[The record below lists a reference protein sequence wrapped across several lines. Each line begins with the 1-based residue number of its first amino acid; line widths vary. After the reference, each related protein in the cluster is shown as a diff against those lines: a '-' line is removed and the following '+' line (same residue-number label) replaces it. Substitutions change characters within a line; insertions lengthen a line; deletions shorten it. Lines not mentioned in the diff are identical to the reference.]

1 MAKNIR
7 FVDDTGAEHPLTRSN
22 RPRGGL
28 VIVAII
34 LSFIMGILGGIVGL
48 VLATSAPESVQRTLG
63 IDQLKTA
70 VSGVVNTERI
80 KVEEESASIDAAKK
94 VAPAVVSI
102 TFTKDVN
109 VANPFDFWGQGSQII
124 EQKGGGSGFIITADG
139 LIATNKHV
147 VADSSAKY
155 TVITNDGKTFD
166 AKVVAQDPTLDLAIM
181 KIEASGLPV
190 VEIGSSDA
198 LQVGQKVLAIGNAL
212 GEFQN
217 TVTEGVISAL
227 SRSIVAGDSSS
238 AQQSGESLD
247 GLLQTDA
254 AINSG
259 NSGGPLVNL
268 RGQVIGINTATAAK
282 GQAEGI
288 GFAIPIDMS
297 KGAIDSV
304 KKSGKIVRAYLGVN
318 TIQLNKDIAGRM
330 QVSVTDGFLI
340 SSDASQGIRGVV
352 KGSPAE
358 KAGLREGD
366 VITEISG
373 NKVGQNNSLIT
384 ELRKFQPNDEVDI
397 KFLRDGKEKTVKV
410 KLGER
415 ET

>member
-7 FVDDTGAEHPLTRSN
+7 YVDDTGAEHPLGRAH

-34 LSFIMGILGGIVGL
+34 LSFIMGILGGVVGL
-48 VLATSAPESVQRTLG
+48 VLATSAPESIQKTLG
-63 IDQLKTA
+63 IDQLKSA
-70 VSGVVNTERI
+70 VSGVVNTEKI
-80 KVEEESASIDAAKK
+80 KVEEESATIDAAKK
-94 VAPAVVSI
+94 VAPAVVSV

-109 VANPFDFWGQGSQII
+109 VTNPFDFWGQGSDII
-124 EQKGGGSGFIITADG
+124 QQKGGGSGFIITADG

-147 VADSSAKY
+147 VSDSNAKY
-155 TVITNDGKTFD
+155 TVITNDGKTYD
-166 AKVVAQDPTLDLAIM
+166 AKVVAQDPTLDLAVM

-227 SRSIVAGDSSS
+227 SRSIVASDISV
-238 AQQSGESLD
+238 QQGSESLD

-254 AINSG
+254 AINAG

-288 GFAIPIDMS
+288 GFAIPIDMA

-304 KKSGKIVRAYLGVN
+304 KKSGKIIRAYLGVN
-318 TIQLNKDIAGRM
+318 TIQLNKDIADKM
-330 QVSVTDGFLI
+330 QITVVEGFLI
-340 SSDASQGIRGVV
+340 ASDASQGIRGVV

-366 VITEISG
+366 VITELRG
-373 NKVGQNNSLIT
+373 NKVGQNNPLIT
-384 ELRKFQPNDEVDI
+384 ELRKYQPNDEVEV
-397 KFLRDGKEKTVKV
+397 KFLREGKEKTVKV

-415 ET
+415 EN

>member
-7 FVDDTGAEHPLTRSN
+7 YIDDTGAEHPLSRAR

-28 VIVAII
+28 VVAAII
-34 LSFIMGILGGIVGL
+34 LSFIMGILGGVVGL
-48 VLATSAPESVQRTLG
+48 VLATSAPESVQKALG

-70 VSGVVNTERI
+70 VSDAVKTERI
-80 KVEEESASIDAAKK
+80 KVEEESATIDAAKK

-109 VANPFDFWGQGSQII
+109 AINPFDFWGQGSQVIQ
-124 EQKGGGSGFIITADG
+124 QKGGGSGFIITADG

-147 VADSSAKY
+147 VSDTSAKY
-155 TVITNDGKTFD
+155 TVITNDGKTYD
-166 AKVVAQDPTLDLAIM
+166 ATVLAQDPALDFAVV
-181 KIEASGLPV
+181 KIDAKGLPV
-190 VEIGSSDA
+190 VELGSSDG

-217 TVTEGVISAL
+217 TVTAGVLSAL
-227 SRSIVAGDSSS
+227 GRSIVASDIS
-238 AQQSGESLD
+238 AQQSSESLD
-247 GLLQTDA
+247 GLLQTDT
-254 AINSG
+254 AINTG

-288 GFAIPIDMS
+288 GFAIPIDMAKS
-297 KGAIDSV
+297 AIESV
-304 KKSGKIVRAYLGVN
+304 KKSGKIIRAFLGVN
-318 TIQLNKDIAGRM
+318 TIELNKDIADKM
-330 QVSVTDGFLI
+330 QITTTEGFLI
-340 SSDASQGIRGVV
+340 ASDASQGIKGVV

-366 VITEISG
+366 VLTAVND
-373 NKVGQNNSLIT
+373 NKVNQSNSLIT
-384 ELRKFQPNDEVDI
+384 ELRKFAPNEEVEI
-397 KFLRDGKEKTVKV
+397 KFIRDGKEKTVKV

-415 ET
+415 EN

>member
-7 FVDDTGAEHPLTRSN
+7 FVDDTGAEHPLSRAR

-28 VIVAII
+28 VFAAII
-34 LSFIMGILGGIVGL
+34 LSFIMGIFGGVVGL
-48 VLATSAPESVQRTLG
+48 VLATSAPESVQSALG

-70 VSGVVNTERI
+70 VSDAVNTERI
-80 KVEEESASIDAAKK
+80 KVEEESATIDAAKK

-109 VANPFDFWGQGSQII
+109 AVNPFDFWGQGSQVIQ
-124 EQKGGGSGFIITADG
+124 QKGGGSGFIITADG

-147 VADSSAKY
+147 VSDTNAKY
-155 TVITNDGKTFD
+155 TVITNDGKTYD
-166 AKVVAQDPTLDLAIM
+166 ATVVAQDPSLDFAVV
-181 KIEASGLPV
+181 KIDAKGLPV
-190 VEIGSSDA
+190 VELGSSDS

-217 TVTEGVISAL
+217 TVTEGVLSAL
-227 SRSIVAGDSSS
+227 GRSIVASDTGG
-238 AQQSGESLD
+238 QQSGESLD

-268 RGQVIGINTATAAK
+268 RGQVIGINTATTAK

-288 GFAIPIDMS
+288 GFAIPIDMAKS
-297 KGAIDSV
+297 AIESV
-304 KKSGKIVRAYLGVN
+304 KKSGKIIRAFLGVN
-318 TIQLNKDIAGRM
+318 TIELNKDIADKM
-330 QVSVTDGFLI
+330 QITTTEGFLI
-340 SSDASQGIRGVV
+340 AGDASQGIKGVV

-366 VITEISG
+366 VITAVG
-373 NKVGQNNSLIT
+373 DNKVNQSNSLIT
-384 ELRKFQPNDEVDI
+384 ELRKFAPNEEVEI
-397 KFLRDGKEKTVKV
+397 MFIRDGKEKTVKV

-415 ET
+415 EN